1 MKVLISKN
9 TDGTWNIAPWHGKY
23 ACETIVIADAI
34 VLKHAR
40 FQGKKMIG
48 RVTAIWGAVVLMD
61 EVYTDEVLRH
71 GLALRG
77 VFKEMEGEPLELDYD
92 GYRARDKKVVRTAE
106 HVFINSHSI
115 VAREFA

>member
-1 MKVLISKN
+1 MNFSISKN
-9 TDGTWNIAPWHGKY
+9 IDGTWNLTPLSGT
-23 ACETIVIADAI
+23 CECKTVATAEAI
-34 VLKHAR
+34 VLKHVR
-40 FQGKKMIG
+40 FQGKKLIG
-48 RVTAIWGAVVLMD
+48 RVAAVWGAVVLLD
-61 EVYTDEVLRH
+61 EVYTDELLRH

-92 GYRARDKKVVRTAE
+92 GYHARDKKVVRTAE